1 MIEVIEDASGEDLAP
16 AAELIREYAATLGID
31 LSFQK
36 LELEL
41 GSLGEVYRPPGG
53 SLILARDGNRY
64 AGCVAL
70 REFKGADC
78 EMKRLYVRQEFRGS
92 GTGRTLVEAAIAKAR
107 ALGYQRIVLD
117 TLPGMMAALSLYRS
131 LGFEDTEPYYPN
143 PVTGA
148 RYMMLRL

>member
-1 MIEVIEDASGEDLAP
+1 MIEVIEDANGTDLAP
-16 AAELIREYAATLGID
+16 AAELIREYAGTLGID
-31 LSFQK
+31 LSFQNF
-36 LELEL
+36 EAEL
-41 GSLGEVYRPPGG
+41 GNLGGVYGPPKG
-53 SLILARDGNRY
+53 SLLLARDGAKY

-78 EMKRLYVRQEFRGS
+78 EMKRLYVRADFRGT
-92 GTGRTLVEAAIAKAR
+92 GTGRALVEASIAKALG
-107 ALGYQRIVLD
+107 LGYQRIVLD
-117 TLPGMMAALSLYRS
+117 TLPGMLAALSLYRS